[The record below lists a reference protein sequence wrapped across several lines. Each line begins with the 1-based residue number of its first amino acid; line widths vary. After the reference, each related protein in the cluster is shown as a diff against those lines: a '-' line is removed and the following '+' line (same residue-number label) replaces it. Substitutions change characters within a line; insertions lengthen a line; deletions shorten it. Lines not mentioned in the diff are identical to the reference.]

1 VHAFFRAHA
10 DERSPRR
17 KPSGHPLSPVRLSAG
32 EETRCRRDRPTEACD
47 LTVPREERRHFED
60 QDAFH
65 RHVRVDRGGIA
76 PSTPRVGLPLTPPA
90 PLPAYG

>member
-1 VHAFFRAHA
+1 
-10 DERSPRR
+10 
-17 KPSGHPLSPVRLSAG
+17 
-32 EETRCRRDRPTEACD
+32 
-47 LTVPREERRHFED
+47 VPREERRHFED